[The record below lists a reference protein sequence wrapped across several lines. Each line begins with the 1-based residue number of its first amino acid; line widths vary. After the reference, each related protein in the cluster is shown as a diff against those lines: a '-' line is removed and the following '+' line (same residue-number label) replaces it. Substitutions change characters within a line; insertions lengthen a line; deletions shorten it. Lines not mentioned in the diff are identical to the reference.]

1 MTHAEALAEL
11 IAEVD
16 QTLDEFSVHIGPQK
30 TAKLES
36 ALANAKTSL
45 RYHRPHEHAFD
56 RNHRERK
63 DDL

>member
-16 QTLDEFSVHIGPQK
+16 QFLDKAAALHIHVP
-30 TAKLES
+30 TSLEE
-36 ALANAKTSL
+36 ALTNAKTSL

-56 RNHRERK
+56 RTNNERK
-63 DDL
+63 DNL

>member
-16 QTLDEFSVHIGPQK
+16 QTLDEFCIAIGPVR
-30 TAKLES
+30 TAKLEA
-36 ALANAKTSL
+36 ALESAKTSL

-56 RNHRERK
+56 RTNNERK